1 MQYFADRPLGMPAF
15 EVPRGDPLRGPNDEQ
30 VSFCRSTKMKRF
42 VAGALLFLA
51 AGTAAWADVGVLL
64 KAGTL
69 GAGLDVSKGIGDSL
83 GLRLQANAFSFDE
96 DITESDVDYS
106 ADLKLQSAGLLLDW
120 HPFSGVFR
128 VSLGAYWNGNEAS
141 ATGRPTGGT
150 YEINGVTY
158 NAADIGSLNGQIDFE
173 SVAPY
178 FGIGFG
184 SAPKA
189 GRGMTF
195 SFDLGVL
202 YQGEPNVGLTV
213 VCGPSVPDC
222 NQLQSDV
229 AAEQVSLQDDL
240 KDYKFHPVVSFGIG
254 YRF

>member
-1 MQYFADRPLGMPAF
+1 
-15 EVPRGDPLRGPNDEQ
+15 
-30 VSFCRSTKMKRF
+30 MKRF
-42 VAGALLFLA
+42 VMGLALFFTA
-51 AGTAAWADVGVLL
+51 SAAAWADVGVLL

-69 GAGLDVSKGIGDSL
+69 GAGLDVSKGISESL
-83 GLRLQANAFSFDE
+83 GLRLQANALSYDKDF
-96 DITESDVDYS
+96 TESDVDYH
-106 ADLKLQSAGLLLDW
+106 ADVELKSAGLLLDW

-128 VSLGAYWNGNEAS
+128 ISAGAFWNGNEAI

-150 YEINGVTY
+150 YVINGTPY
-158 NAADIGSLNGQIDFE
+158 PAAQVGSLNGQIDFE

-178 FGIGFG
+178 IGIGFA

-202 YQGEPNVGLTV
+202 YQGEPNVALTA
-213 VCGPSVPDC
+213 VCGVPGPTC
-222 NQLQSDV
+222 TQLQNDV
-229 AAEQVSLQDDL
+229 AAEQAALQEDL
-240 KDYKFHPVVSFGIG
+240 SDQKFYPVVSFGIG

>member
-1 MQYFADRPLGMPAF
+1 
-15 EVPRGDPLRGPNDEQ
+15 
-30 VSFCRSTKMKRF
+30 MKRF

-51 AGTAAWADVGVLL
+51 ASTPAWADVGVLL

-69 GAGLDVSKGIGDSL
+69 GAGLDVSVGMNESL
-83 GLRLQANAFSFDE
+83 GLRLQANALSYDK
-96 DITESDVDYS
+96 DITESDVDYN
-106 ADLKLQSAGLLLDW
+106 ADFDLKSAGLLLDW

-128 VSLGAYWNGNEAS
+128 VSAGAYWNGNEAT
-141 ATGRPTGGT
+141 AVGRPSGGT

-158 NAADIGSLNGQIDFE
+158 PSAAVGSLNGQIDFE

-202 YQGEPNVGLTV
+202 YQGEPNVGLTA
-213 VCGPSVPDC
+213 VCGVPGPSC
-222 NQLQSDV
+222 TQLQNDV
-229 AAEQVSLQDDL
+229 AAEQASLQEEVS
-240 KDYKFHPVVSFGIG
+240 DYKFYPVVSIGIG

>member
-1 MQYFADRPLGMPAF
+1 
-15 EVPRGDPLRGPNDEQ
+15 
-30 VSFCRSTKMKRF
+30 MKRF
-42 VAGALLFLA
+42 VAGAFLWLL
-51 AGTAAWADVGVLL
+51 AGSGAWADVGVLL
-64 KAGTL
+64 KGGTL
-69 GAGLDVSKGIGDSL
+69 GAGLDVSVGMSESL
-83 GLRLQANAFSFDE
+83 GLRLQVNALSYNE
-96 DITESDVDYS
+96 DVTESDIDYN
-106 ADLKLQSAGLLLDW
+106 ADLELKSAGLLLDW

-128 VSLGAYWNGNEAS
+128 VSAGAFWNGNEAT
-141 ATGRPTGGT
+141 AVGRPTGGT

-178 FGIGFG
+178 FGIGWA

-202 YQGEPNVGLTV
+202 YQGEPNVGLTATCAV
-213 VCGPSVPDC
+213 GVPPATC
-222 NQLQSDV
+222 TQLQSDV
-229 AAEQVSLQDDL
+229 AAEQASLQEEVS
-240 KDYKFHPVVSFGIG
+240 DYKYHPVVSFGIG

>member
-1 MQYFADRPLGMPAF
+1 
-15 EVPRGDPLRGPNDEQ
+15 
-30 VSFCRSTKMKRF
+30 MKRF
-42 VAGALLFLA
+42 VAGAFLFLVA
-51 AGTAAWADVGVLL
+51 STAAWADVGVLL

-69 GAGLDVSKGIGDSL
+69 GAGLDVSVGMSESL
-83 GLRLQANAFSFDE
+83 GLRLQANAFSIDE
-96 DITESDVDYS
+96 DITESDVNYN
-106 ADLKLQSAGLLLDW
+106 ADLELQTAGLLLDW

-128 VSLGAYWNGNEAS
+128 VSAGAYWNGNEIA
-141 ATGRPTGGT
+141 ATAKPTGATYVIDGT
-150 YEINGVTY
+150 VYTSAEV
-158 NAADIGSLNGQIDFE
+158 GSLDGRIDFE

-202 YQGEPNVGLTV
+202 YQREPNVTLSV
-213 VCGPSVPDC
+213 ACGTTLRC
-222 NQLQSDV
+222 AQLQSDV
-229 AAEQVSLQDDL
+229 AAETASLQDDL
-240 KDYKFHPVVSFGIG
+240 KDYAFYPVVSFGIG

>member
-1 MQYFADRPLGMPAF
+1 
-15 EVPRGDPLRGPNDEQ
+15 
-30 VSFCRSTKMKRF
+30 MKRF
-42 VAGALLFLA
+42 VAGAFLFLLS
-51 AGTAAWADVGVLL
+51 GTAAWADVGVLL

-69 GAGLDVSKGIGDSL
+69 GAGLDVSVGMSESL
-83 GLRLQANAFSFDE
+83 GLRLQANALSYE
-96 DITESDVDYS
+96 DDLTESDVDYS
-106 ADLKLQSAGLLLDW
+106 GDLELKSAGLLLDW

-128 VSLGAYWNGNEAS
+128 ISAGAYWNGNQA
-141 ATGRPTGGT
+141 AAVGRPTGGT
-150 YEINGVTY
+150 FEINGVTY
-158 NAADIGSLNGQIDFE
+158 QAADIGSLNGQIDFE

-178 FGIGFG
+178 FGIGWA

-213 VCGPSVPDC
+213 VCGPTVPNC
-222 NQLQSDV
+222 NTLQSDV
-229 AAEQVSLQDDL
+229 AAEQASLQEDL
-240 KDYKFHPVVSFGIG
+240 SDYKFYPVVSFGIG

>member
-1 MQYFADRPLGMPAF
+1 
-15 EVPRGDPLRGPNDEQ
+15 
-30 VSFCRSTKMKRF
+30 MKRF
-42 VAGALLFLA
+42 VAGALFLLA
-51 AGTAAWADVGVLL
+51 VSPTAWADVGVLL

-69 GAGLDVSKGIGDSL
+69 GAGLDVSKGISESL
-83 GLRLQANAFSFDE
+83 ALRLQANALSYE
-96 DITESDVDYS
+96 DDFTESDVDYS

-141 ATGRPTGGT
+141 AVGRPTGGT

-178 FGIGFG
+178 FGIGFA

-202 YQGEPNVGLTV
+202 YQGEPNLGLTATCGVGLPPANCT
-213 VCGPSVPDC
+213 
-222 NQLQSDV
+222 QLQNDV
-229 AAEQVSLQDDL
+229 AAEQASLQDDL
-240 KDYKFHPVVSFGIG
+240 NDYKFHPVVSFGIG

>member
-1 MQYFADRPLGMPAF
+1 
-15 EVPRGDPLRGPNDEQ
+15 
-30 VSFCRSTKMKRF
+30 MKRF
-42 VAGALLFLA
+42 VAGAFLFLLS
-51 AGTAAWADVGVLL
+51 GTAAWADVGVLL

-69 GAGLDVSKGIGDSL
+69 GAGLDVSVGMSESL
-83 GLRLQANAFSFDE
+83 GLRLQANALSYE
-96 DITESDVDYS
+96 DDFTESDVDYS
-106 ADLKLQSAGLLLDW
+106 GEIDLKSAGLLLDW

-128 VSLGAYWNGNEAS
+128 VSAGAYWNGNEAT

-178 FGIGFG
+178 FGIGWA

-202 YQGEPNVGLTV
+202 YQGEPNVGLTA
-213 VCGPSVPDC
+213 VCGPLVPVGTC
-222 NQLQSDV
+222 TQLQSDV
-229 AAEQVSLQDDL
+229 AAEQASLQEDL
-240 KDYKFHPVVSFGIG
+240 NDYKFHPVVSFGIG

>member
-1 MQYFADRPLGMPAF
+1 
-15 EVPRGDPLRGPNDEQ
+15 
-30 VSFCRSTKMKRF
+30 MKRF
-42 VAGALLFLA
+42 VAGALFLLA
-51 AGTAAWADVGVLL
+51 VSPAAWADVGVLL

-69 GAGLDVSKGIGDSL
+69 GAGLDVSKGIGDTL

-96 DITESDVDYS
+96 DITESNVEYK
-106 ADLKLQSAGLLLDW
+106 AELDLRSAGVLLDW

-128 VSLGAYWNGNEAS
+128 VSAGAYWNGNETS

-158 NAADIGSLNGQIDFE
+158 PSSSIGSLEGQIDFD

-178 FGIGFG
+178 FGIGWA

-202 YQGEPNVGLTV
+202 YQGEPNVGLTAA
-213 VCGPSVPDC
+213 CGAALPALQC
-222 NQLQSDV
+222 TQLQNDV
-229 AAEQVSLQDDL
+229 AAEQASLQEEL
-240 KDYKFHPVVSFGIG
+240 SDYKFHPVVSIGIG

>member
-1 MQYFADRPLGMPAF
+1 
-15 EVPRGDPLRGPNDEQ
+15 
-30 VSFCRSTKMKRF
+30 MKGF
-42 VAGALLFLA
+42 VAGAFLFLA
-51 AGTAAWADVGVLL
+51 ANTAAWADVGVLL

-69 GAGLDVSKGIGDSL
+69 GAGLDISKGISESVA
-83 GLRLQANAFSFDE
+83 LRLQANALNYDRE
-96 DITESDVDYS
+96 VTESDIDYNS
-106 ADLKLQSAGLLLDW
+106 DLELKSAGLLLDW
-120 HPFSGVFR
+120 HPFRGVFR
-128 VSLGAYWNGNEAS
+128 VSAGAFWNGNEAT
-141 ATGRPTGGT
+141 AVGRPTGGT

-178 FGIGFG
+178 FGIGWA

-202 YQGEPNVGLTV
+202 YQGEPNVGLTA
-213 VCGPSVPDC
+213 VCAPGLPALQC
-222 NQLQSDV
+222 AQLQSDV
-229 AAEQVSLQDDL
+229 AAEQASLQEEVS
-240 KDYKFHPVVSFGIG
+240 DYKLYPVVSFGIG

>member
-1 MQYFADRPLGMPAF
+1 
-15 EVPRGDPLRGPNDEQ
+15 
-30 VSFCRSTKMKRF
+30 MKGF
-42 VAGALLFLA
+42 VAGVALFLA
-51 AGTAAWADVGVLL
+51 ASPAAWADVGVLL

-69 GAGLDVSKGIGDSL
+69 GAGLDVSKGISETL
-83 GLRLQANAFSFDE
+83 ALRLQANAFSYDE
-96 DITESDVDYS
+96 DITESDVEYS
-106 ADLKLQSAGLLLDW
+106 ADLDLKSAGLLLDW
-120 HPFSGVFR
+120 HPFSGAFR
-128 VSLGAYWNGNEAS
+128 VSAGAYWNGNETA

-158 NAADIGSLNGQIDFE
+158 ASSDIGSLNGQIDFE

-189 GRGMTF
+189 GRGMSF

-240 KDYKFHPVVSFGIG
+240 KDFKFYPVVSFGIG